1 MDGIW
6 LTTVLTG
13 LLVAAGVVGSMVP
26 IIPGPLLI
34 LGAMALHGVLTG
46 WDGLATAV
54 VALGGGLVALDI
66 VLGIR
71 IPARAT
77 SRGAGRRALL
87 GGALGGVVGF
97 FAIPVVGLPVGWVTG
112 VFLTELPSSGAPAAW
127 RATTAT
133 VWSFGVTVLVQAAIA
148 LSMAVIWGV
157 WAAVLLAR

>member
-13 LLVAAGVVGSMVP
+13 LLVAAGVVGSVVP

-34 LGAMALHGVLTG
+34 LGAMVLHGVLTG
-46 WDGLATAV
+46 WDGVATTV
-54 VALGGGLVALDI
+54 VLLGGALVALDV

-77 SRGAGRRALL
+77 SRGAGRRALV

-97 FAIPVVGLPVGWVTG
+97 FAIPVVGLPVGWVAG
-112 VFLTELPSSGAPAAW
+112 VFLTELPSGAPAAW

-133 VWSFGVTVLVQAAIA
+133 LRSFGVTVLVQAAIA
-148 LSMAVIWGV
+148 LTMAVIWGV